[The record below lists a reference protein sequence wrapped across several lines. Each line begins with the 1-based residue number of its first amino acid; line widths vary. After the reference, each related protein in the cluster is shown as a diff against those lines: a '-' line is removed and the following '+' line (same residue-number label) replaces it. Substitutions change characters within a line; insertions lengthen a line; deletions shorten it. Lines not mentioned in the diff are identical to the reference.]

1 MAERAGLFEEE
12 LDLSQFTR
20 HKPPKVEQPPPEAV
34 RAVAEGAK
42 FQSREPVTAGRQRPQ
57 RRYRTGRNIQLN
69 TKVTVSTRD
78 GLYEISD
85 RYNWVLGETLERAL
99 QALRRELETDTP
111 PYGDEAFRAKEV
123 DAQVRTAK

>member
-1 MAERAGLFEEE
+1 MAERAGLFEEDM
-12 LDLSQFTR
+12 DLSQFTPG
-20 HKPPKVEQPPPEAV
+20 KPSKAEQPPPEAV
-34 RAVAEGAK
+34 RAVAERVK
-42 FQSREPVTAGRQRPQ
+42 FQSREPVKTTKSRQQ

-99 QALRRELETDTP
+99 HALQRELEREAHP
-111 PYGDEAFRAKEV
+111 NKLEAPSKGDR
-123 DAQVRTAK
+123 